1 MNSDNTNFSH
11 FHKQEQNTLKEIK
24 NGQIIEQ
31 SDKNKRDGNVANATE
46 IIEVFDNKSKAA
58 KDDISDLY
66 LLNQEFDS
74 IPDYIEV
81 VFKCKRK
88 AIYRNDYGVVI
99 TKPDFIILE
108 VENGTD
114 LGYINSFGEEA
125 LLKLKSIY
133 KNEKVIYSVIRTAT
147 AEDIERFN
155 SNREEEPFVIEKTKE
170 FVKQNDVDMKIIEAE
185 WQFDRQRLTIYFT
198 APQRIDFR
206 DLVKDL
212 ARSFRTRIELRQI
225 STREEAKRIDG
236 IGSCGRTICCSCF
249 ANDFNHVTLDHAKTQ
264 QLSNNI
270 AKLSGYCGKL
280 KCCLLYEYETYIEA
294 FKKLPPINS
303 IVDLDSCGEA
313 ILCKVDIF
321 KSIAYLNVVSS
332 GTYRQL
338 SFKELERY
346 KKNGKIQYAKDETC
360 TCGNADCIEKI
371 DDFN

>member
-1 MNSDNTNFSH
+1 MYSDNTNFSH
-11 FHKQEQNTLKEIK
+11 FHKHEQNTLKEIK
-24 NGQIIEQ
+24 NGKIIEQ

-294 FKKLPPINS
+294 FI
-303 IVDLDSCGEA
+303 
-313 ILCKVDIF
+313 
-321 KSIAYLNVVSS
+321 
-332 GTYRQL
+332 
-338 SFKELERY
+338 
-346 KKNGKIQYAKDETC
+346 
-360 TCGNADCIEKI
+360 
-371 DDFN
+371 